1 MKIYL
6 SYKQTWIEENELIK
20 DLNFFKSKVEKTW
33 NNIFIY
39 YLEEPSKLEADV
51 LNSKFLEEI
60 KKSDLILAYINYP
73 EKSEWQLLELGMA
86 YALNKK
92 IIVLVNEKV
101 EKNYYLSYWLW
112 KTIKFKNLED
122 LDFDKILN
130 DID

>member
-33 NNIFIY
+33 NNLYIFY
-39 YLEEPSKLEADV
+39 FEEERNQKADKL
-51 LNSKFLEEI
+51 NKKFLEEI
-60 KKSDLILAYINYP
+60 GKSDLILAYINYP

-92 IIVLVNEKV
+92 IVVLVNEKI

-112 KTIKFKNLED
+112 KTIKFKKLED
-122 LDFDKILN
+122 LDFDKIL
-130 DID
+130 